1 MRAVLLPS
9 GVLIYIALYSVVPT
23 LPGLERLFHSVPGS
37 AGLGISLPFL
47 LLVLL
52 SPLVPRLPL
61 PIGSVVGGGLLGVGV
76 FGVLAALAPSLETWT
91 LLRGLQ
97 GAAASAVPALSLALL
112 PRLFPGRGAE
122 MAGFWVAGNVLGGGL
137 GRGLGGLFAGWLGVR
152 LALVLLSLPVALI
165 AFFVLRER
173 ERIDLPA
180 PQYTLRA
187 WPLYL
192 IGFTLLFVNFFV
204 ANLMPYR
211 LEALGLSQ
219 AQIGLIFFAYLA
231 GIPGSALAGW
241 LVRTLGVTGAF
252 RTAFTVVGLGLLVQ
266 LPSHPLTILLGFS
279 VMMAGLFTAQA
290 VGGGVS
296 GRQGSGVSGT
306 YVAAFYLGGTLAG
319 LVYPPFLRLSTAWSL
334 ELAFLV
340 TLTAFVLAGQA
351 VRDTASGFE
360 DGTSL

>member
-1 MRAVLLPS
+1 MLLPS

-23 LPGLERLFHSVPGS
+23 LPSLERLFHTPPGS

-47 LLVLL
+47 LLVLF

-61 PIGSVVGGGLLGVGV
+61 PGGTVVGGGLLGVGL
-76 FGVLAALAPSLETWT
+76 FGVLAALAPSLEVWT

-137 GRGLGGLFAGWLGVR
+137 GRGLGGVIAEWLGVR

-173 ERIDLPA
+173 EKMSLPA
-180 PQYTLRA
+180 PRYTFRA

-192 IGFTLLFVNFFV
+192 IGFALLFVNFFV

-231 GIPGSALAGW
+231 GIPGSALAGA
-241 LVRTLGVTGAF
+241 LVRRLGEAAAF
-252 RTAFTVVGLGLLVQ
+252 RVAFTAVGLGLLVQ
-266 LPSHPLTILLGFS
+266 LPAHPLWILGGFTL
-279 VMMAGLFTAQA
+279 MMAGIFTAQA

-296 GRQGSGVSGT
+296 GRGGSGVSGT

-319 LVYPPFLRLSTAWSL
+319 VVYPPFLHLGTVWAL
-334 ELAFLV
+334 GLAFLV
-340 TLTAFVLAGQA
+340 TLMALGFAGRAMSEGQETK
-351 VRDTASGFE
+351 RGD
-360 DGTSL
+360 